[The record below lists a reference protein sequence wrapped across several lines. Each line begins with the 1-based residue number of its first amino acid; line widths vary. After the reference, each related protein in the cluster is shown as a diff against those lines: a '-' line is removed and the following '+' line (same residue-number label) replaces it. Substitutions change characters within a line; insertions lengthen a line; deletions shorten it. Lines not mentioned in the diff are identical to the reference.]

1 MKKNTENQK
10 GLVALTSAIVVAVII
25 MAITLSLS
33 YTGFSARFNVLDLG
47 HKEKTL
53 SSAEACANVASLKI
67 VADGGYQGDENVPVG
82 DLSCEILPVTKEN
95 GEITIRTRAV
105 FPENTPSSPV
115 TNLVV
120 VLEETSFETI
130 SWEEVPNHL

>member
-1 MKKNTENQK
+1 MNKKTENQK

-53 SSAEACANVASLKI
+53 SLAEACANVASLKL
-67 VADGGYQGDENVPVG
+67 VADQEYSGDEIVPVG
-82 DLSCEILPVTKEN
+82 DFSCEILPITKEN
-95 GEITIRTRAV
+95 GEVTIRTRAI
-105 FPENTPSSPV
+105 FPGNTASSPV

-120 VLEETSFETI
+120 VLEETSFETV